1 LKQVELSQVLCQKD
15 EALAAIE
22 AQGLELEHKIE
33 QTETLRA
40 VIRRLQGLLR
50 ACAACACA
58 CAARFSLV

>member
-1 LKQVELSQVLCQKD
+1 MLCQKD

-33 QTETLRA
+33 QTETLMA

-50 ACAACACA
+50 ACA

>member
-1 LKQVELSQVLCQKD
+1 MCQKD

-40 VIRRLQGLLR
+40 VIRRLQGPLH
-50 ACAACACA
+50 ACACD
-58 CAARFSLV
+58 ARFSLV

>member
-1 LKQVELSQVLCQKD
+1 VELSQVLCQKD

-33 QTETLRA
+33 QTETLMA

-50 ACAACACA
+50 ACA